1 MKYGFGVDVGGTTC
15 KLGFFAE
22 GGALLEKWEI
32 HTDTR
37 DNGSRIPVDIAAAIE
52 NKLQERGIG
61 KADVLGV
68 GVGVPGPVLDDGTVK
83 RCVNLGWGVI
93 NISQILGDLLQLPVK
108 AGNDADVAAL
118 GEMWLG
124 GGKGYENVVM
134 VTLGTGV
141 GGGIVLG
148 GRILS
153 GTNGAAGEIGH
164 LKVNE
169 TETEVCG
176 CGNCGCLEQY
186 ASATGIVRMA
196 KKRLTADDTP
206 TVLRDV
212 ENLTAKDVADAAKA
226 GDAVALGQMEQLGRI
241 LGTAMANVACVVD
254 PQIIVIG
261 GGVSRAGQMLI
272 DAVERHFRK
281 RAFHACAD
289 TRFAL
294 ATLGNDAGI
303 YGCMKMVS
311 DMKG

>member
-15 KLGFFAE
+15 KLGLFTEA
-22 GGALLEKWEI
+22 GDLLEKWEI
-32 HTDTR
+32 HTDTQ
-37 DNGSRIPVDIAAAIE
+37 DSGSRIPADIAATIE
-52 NKLQERGIG
+52 NKLLERGIA
-61 KADVLGV
+61 KAEVLGV
-68 GVGVPGPVLDDGTVK
+68 GVGVPGPVLDDGTVR

-93 NISQILGDLLQLPVK
+93 NISKILGDLLQLPVK
-108 AGNDADVAAL
+108 AGNDANVAAL

-196 KKRLTADDTP
+196 KKRLAADDTP

-226 GDAVALGQMEQLGRI
+226 GDPVALEQMAQLGRT
-241 LGTAMANVACVVD
+241 LGTAMANVACIVD

-272 DAVERHFRK
+272 DAVEQGFRK
-281 RAFHACAD
+281 RAFHACSD

-303 YGCMKMVS
+303 YGCMKLVA
-311 DMKG
+311 DLKV

>member
-148 GRILS
+148 GKILS

-196 KKRLTADDTP
+196 KKRLAEDDTP

-261 GGVSRAGQMLI
+261 GGFSRAGQILI
-272 DAVERHFRK
+272 DPVERHFRK

>member
-52 NKLQERGIG
+52 NKLQERGIA

-93 NISQILGDLLQLPVK
+93 NISEILGDLLQLPVK
-108 AGNDADVAAL
+108 AGNDANVAAL
-118 GEMWLG
+118 GEMWRG
-124 GGKGYENVVM
+124 GGMGYENVVM

-148 GRILS
+148 GKILS

-164 LKVNE
+164 MKVEEQE
-169 TETEVCG
+169 TATCG
-176 CGNCGCLEQY
+176 CGNHGCLEQY
-186 ASATGIVRMA
+186 VSATGIVRMA
-196 KKRLTADDTP
+196 KKRLAEDDTP
-206 TVLRDV
+206 TVLRNVD
-212 ENLTAKDVADAAKA
+212 NLTAKDVADAAKA
-226 GDAVALGQMEQLGRI
+226 GDAVALEQMEQLGRI

-261 GGVSRAGQMLI
+261 GGVSRAGQILI
-272 DAVERHFRK
+272 DAVERRFRQ

>member
-124 GGKGYENVVM
+124 GGKGYENVVL

-148 GRILS
+148 GKILS

-176 CGNCGCLEQY
+176 CGNCHFP
-186 ASATGIVRMA
+186 ARA
-196 KKRLTADDTP
+196 
-206 TVLRDV
+206 
-212 ENLTAKDVADAAKA
+212 ENHGGRQSRSRGRSADARAWQRGERTARQPRTRERIA
-226 GDAVALGQMEQLGRI
+226 GSDSENR
-241 LGTAMANVACVVD
+241 
-254 PQIIVIG
+254 
-261 GGVSRAGQMLI
+261 VSRRATQS
-272 DAVERHFRK
+272 ACRRVRHREEIL
-281 RAFHACAD
+281 D
-289 TRFAL
+289 Q
-294 ATLGNDAGI
+294 GNQNPPCFGARVI
-303 YGCMKMVS
+303 
-311 DMKG
+311 KGAQT